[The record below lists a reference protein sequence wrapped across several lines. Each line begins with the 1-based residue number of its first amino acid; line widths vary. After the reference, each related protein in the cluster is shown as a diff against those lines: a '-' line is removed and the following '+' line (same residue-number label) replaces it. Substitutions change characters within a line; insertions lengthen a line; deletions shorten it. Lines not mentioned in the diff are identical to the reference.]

1 MERARRLQ
9 EQEERNEARKN
20 KILLSIVAVLLVMIV
35 TMAIFYVRAT
45 HPRTQAK
52 REATKIAKEY
62 AHLESVDSFYWFTRK
77 ETYFS
82 VFGKDDKG
90 ESVAVII
97 PKDGEKITVLNQKDG
112 VDEQQLRQ
120 IIETDYKEKNIQ
132 KVSLGLYNDQPTWEV
147 VTKNDDGLLS
157 YYLVSFE
164 KAEEIMVIKN
174 V

>member
-1 MERARRLQ
+1 MERASRLQ

-20 KILLSIVAVLLVMIV
+20 KILLSIVAVLLVIIV
-35 TMAIFYVRAT
+35 TMAIFYVRST

-52 REATKIAKEY
+52 REATKIAKES
-62 AHLESVDSFYWFTRK
+62 AHLESVDNFYWFTRK

-82 VFGKDDKG
+82 VTGKDDKG
-90 ESVAVII
+90 EAIAVII
-97 PKDGEKITVLNQKDG
+97 PKAGEKITVLNQKDG
-112 VDEQQLRQ
+112 VDEQQVRQ
-120 IIETDYKEKNIQ
+120 IIETDYKEKSIQ
-132 KVSLGLYNDQPTWEV
+132 KVSLGMYNDKPTWEV

-157 YYLVSFE
+157 YYLLSFE